1 MAKDKEKKEVK
12 GGVLDIT
19 NVTEENIVEQIKN
32 ANKYSEEVVKLAA
45 EKAEE
50 KEKERMIREFNELK
64 DKATYINLKSV
75 LRTRRDRAA
84 EKATSAMRLKTL
96 ELIKL
101 VADGK
106 MTAKEY
112 EEELNKAVDEANK
125 AVDEGN
131 KEFAKMAE
139 ELRQKFPNSWS
150 YDWDDPYRRIRTD
163 FRR

>member
-1 MAKDKEKKEVK
+1 MAKEKEKNNV
-12 GGVLDIT
+12 GGMLDIT
-19 NVTEENIVEQIKN
+19 KVTEENIVDQIKN
-32 ANKYSEEVVKLAA
+32 ANKYSEEIVKLAG

-50 KEKERMIREFNELK
+50 KEKERMIREFNDLK

-75 LRTRRDRAA
+75 LRTRRDRAV
-84 EKATSAMRLKTL
+84 EKATSAMRMRTL
-96 ELIKL
+96 ELIKQ

-112 EEELNKAVDEANK
+112 EEELTKAVDEANK
-125 AVDEGN
+125 AVEKGN
-131 KEFAKMAE
+131 EEFSKMSE
-139 ELRQKFPNSWS
+139 ELRQKFPNSYS